1 MRRLCWLLRGALL
14 ITGNLAG
21 QAVTPP
27 AEGNDLVAN
36 ALPDSPGEIR
46 TLADHASPS
55 QPVDAQKAVLAR
67 TGAPGPAPCV
77 PATGTPAKAEA
88 TGGGT
93 DSVSPVQEKDATPQT
108 QPCARI
114 NPYQRFLSTSHAVSL
129 SPKQKGYLAVR
140 DVADPF
146 NLLTIV
152 GNSAVTV
159 GLDAHTPYGPGFE
172 GFGRN
177 IGVSLLQDVTGEFI
191 GTFGV
196 CSLFHQDPHYHRLP
210 EASPGRRVMHAI
222 VRTVVAQS
230 DNGKLIPNYAN
241 LITYPASAEI
251 SNLYVP
257 GIQGNATATWARIL
271 IGLGTDPANNLITE
285 FLPDIAKRVHVRV
298 LFVQQIINQVARSG
312 EN

>member
-1 MRRLCWLLRGALL
+1 M
-14 ITGNLAG
+14 
-21 QAVTPP
+21 
-27 AEGNDLVAN
+27 
-36 ALPDSPGEIR
+36 
-46 TLADHASPS
+46 LADHATPS
-55 QPVDAQKAVLAR
+55 QPMDAQKAVLAN
-67 TGAPGPAPCV
+67 TGTPGRPPCV
-77 PATGTPAKAEA
+77 PTTGTPAEAEPA
-88 TGGGT
+88 GGGT
-93 DSVSPVQEKDATPQT
+93 ANVSVVQEKNERPQA
-108 QPCARI
+108 QPCAQV

-140 DVADPF
+140 DVTDPF

-159 GLDAHTPYGPGFE
+159 GLDAHTSYGPGFE

-177 IGVSLLQDVTGEFI
+177 VGVSLLQDVTGEFI

-230 DNGKLIPNYAN
+230 DTGKLIPNYAN

-257 GIQGNATATWARIL
+257 GIQGNAEATWARIFTS
-271 IGLGTDPANNLITE
+271 LGTDPANNLITE
-285 FLPDIAKRVHVRV
+285 FLPDIAKHVHVRV